1 MSSLWSSDY
10 YQFIGSVEDWRVG
23 KHCVSCWQLP
33 NKITPLPGLLQLKLP
48 AGLSVVRSVRGSSCL
63 LRFVPLLWISTSQA
77 SANVLESNTAHVLTV
92 CTVHGHSCLFAQI
105 LSTNGDMFSST
116 QEGVHTVFLA
126 HWFLSACDPQHPSW
140 VSFPP
145 PEKSLVLRNLSR
157 WGEKGSQ
164 HHNKAVMV
172 FSLSCGKRRAQ
183 PRGYLVYSCH
193 NLTLLAH
200 KGHRR
205 LFKIVGFCFK
215 RSWT

>member
-92 CTVHGHSCLFAQI
+92 CTVHGHSHVCLHKYWAQI
-105 LSTNGDMFSST
+105 QICSHQHRRGCT
-116 QEGVHTVFLA
+116 QFFWLIDFFL
-126 HWFLSACDPQHPSW
+126 HVKHPSW

-205 LFKIVGFCFK
+205 LFRIVGFCFK